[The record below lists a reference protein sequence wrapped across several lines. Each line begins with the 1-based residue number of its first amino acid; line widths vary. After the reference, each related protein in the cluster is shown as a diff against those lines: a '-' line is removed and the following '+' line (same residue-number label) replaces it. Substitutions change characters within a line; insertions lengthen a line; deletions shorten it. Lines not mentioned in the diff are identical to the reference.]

1 MAAVLLWRAM
11 IDYSLTEGRSTRYGH
26 AADHLMDCAA
36 VDDEI
41 SDYGSF
47 ASHLSYVDALQHSM
61 SARRPFGTECT
72 KARTGLCCLLR
83 QRIACINLLCAHI
96 GFQACETKRVYA
108 CYPVKEK
115 KENYMDKTLFI
126 TGASTGIG
134 AATARAAVN
143 SGWRVGLFARSKDK
157 LEALAESLG
166 DKAMA
171 LPGDATDLDSQR
183 NAMETFAAETG
194 GIDAAFANA
203 GMGLSAAGTDAG
215 DPEEWEQM
223 IRLNILGVL
232 WTVKAAMPYLKKRKG
247 HLLLTGS
254 AAGRRHISGSVYGA
268 SKWFVHGYGGNLSE
282 EMKVF
287 RRALHCGGSGHGGH
301 TLL

>member
-1 MAAVLLWRAM
+1 M
-11 IDYSLTEGRSTRYGH
+11 G
-26 AADHLMDCAA
+26 
-36 VDDEI
+36 
-41 SDYGSF
+41 
-47 ASHLSYVDALQHSM
+47 
-61 SARRPFGTECT
+61 
-72 KARTGLCCLLR
+72 
-83 QRIACINLLCAHI
+83 
-96 GFQACETKRVYA
+96 
-108 CYPVKEK
+108 
-115 KENYMDKTLFI
+115 KTLFI

-143 SGWRVGLFARSKDK
+143 SGWQVGLFARSKDK
-157 LEALAESLG
+157 LKALTESLG

-171 LPGDATDLDSQR
+171 LPGDATDLDSQL
-183 NAMETFAAETG
+183 NAMETFASETG

-215 DPEEWEQM
+215 DPSEWEQM

-232 WTVKAAMPYLKKRKG
+232 WTVKAAMPYLKERKG

-282 EMKVF
+282 EMKSFGGRCTVVAPGMVDTPF
-287 RRALHCGGSGHGGH
+287 FDTPKPDKLQPEDVADAAMHALNADPRCAVNEIFLMP
-301 TLL
+301 TQ